1 MLVANCWFFILF
13 YFFIFYFWDWSYN
26 RLRTG
31 LIRLRFVFES
41 QVHNLT
47 QAETR
52 SMATGM
58 PFGLRKK

>member
-1 MLVANCWFFILF
+1 MLVANCCFLF
-13 YFFIFYFWDWSYN
+13 SFFWDWSYS

-31 LIRLRFVFES
+31 LVRLRFVFES

-52 SMATGM
+52 SMATSM
-58 PFGLRKK
+58 LFGLQKK